1 MFDRKMVCANG
12 QFFDDVFAGESGI
25 ECQSEM
31 TGLADQNAMGSES
44 GAVGVSDCQAQ
55 LSRAVLRAQERRTK
69 QQEDG
74 AA

>member
-1 MFDRKMVCANG
+1 
-12 QFFDDVFAGESGI
+12 
-25 ECQSEM
+25 M